1 MSADQLS
8 FDDYRRHTGRGGPR
22 AGAGRPRGR
31 RSIVY
36 HVRRE
41 QMPRDCPA
49 HVTLR
54 IREGLPSLRRLS
66 FVKELRRS
74 FAAACERGDF
84 RVTQFSVQRDHLHLL
99 VEAAGKHAL
108 GRGMKSISA
117 RVARAVNRVFRQSG
131 AVLLGRYHV
140 RALRTP
146 REVRNALAYV
156 LLNARKHWRQ
166 RTGVAPPMKLDEASS
181 AAWFDGWRRRR
192 WPLPSADR
200 PPIAPP
206 RTWLLRAGWR
216 RHGLLDP
223 SEVPGQR

>member
-66 FVKELRRS
+66 FVKELRS
-74 FAAACERGDF
+74 FAAACERVHGPDGGRF
-84 RVTQFSVQRDHLHLL
+84 LTGAEPGLRDY
-99 VEAAGKHAL
+99 
-108 GRGMKSISA
+108 
-117 RVARAVNRVFRQSG
+117 ARAD
-131 AVLLGRYHV
+131 L
-140 RALRTP
+140 AL
-146 REVRNALAYV
+146 
-156 LLNARKHWRQ
+156 Q
-166 RTGVAPPMKLDEASS
+166 LDVVQAC
-181 AAWFDGWRRRR
+181 
-192 WPLPSADR
+192 P
-200 PPIAPP
+200 
-206 RTWLLRAGWR
+206 
-216 RHGLLDP
+216 
-223 SEVPGQR
+223 Q